1 MRFTNSFMYVQ
12 CLTLFVIIN
21 CHCKYTVNK
30 KGKCIIH
37 LLLSLLH
44 CKKDKQ
50 IENMN
55 FNNTLSVVVVLLI
68 KTFHDFLQNFVFSAK
83 AFIHTVEGGIIAE

>member
-12 CLTLFVIIN
+12 CLTLFVIIIAT
-21 CHCKYTVNK
+21 YTVNK
-30 KGKCIIH
+30 KGNVIIH

-44 CKKDKQ
+44 HKKDKQ

-68 KTFHDFLQNFVFSAK
+68 QTFHDFLQNVVFPAK